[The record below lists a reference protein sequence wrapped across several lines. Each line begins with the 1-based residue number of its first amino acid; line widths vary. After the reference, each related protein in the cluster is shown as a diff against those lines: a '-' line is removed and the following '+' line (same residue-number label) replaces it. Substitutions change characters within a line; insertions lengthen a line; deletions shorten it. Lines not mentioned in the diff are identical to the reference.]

1 MMKKKITFCILM
13 IAILFCLY
21 ECYSYKQKE
30 KIYQSLSI
38 VFHDKE
44 TIEYGEKIDFKDYI
58 KDYKGTLILPDIDT
72 KQVGKKEYCFVVYQ
86 DHIKKEYKKEIEII
100 DTNHPIISLKE
111 NQLILQIDDDFDM
124 KDYIDS
130 VYDQVDGGLDYKKT
144 LEKNSYT
151 YLNNVDIKK
160 SGTYHNK
167 IIAMDRNGNQT
178 EKTID
183 VIVKEK
189 KRISNNKIIV
199 IDAGHQGKGNNDKE
213 QIGPHSS
220 IKKAKVTTGATGQ
233 YSKKRESVINLEV
246 ALKLEKELKKRG
258 YTVIMTRTSQNV
270 NLSNQQRAKIGNEAK
285 ADAVIH
291 LHCDSIDNS
300 KTKGAHTIAISQKN
314 TYTPAIYKSSHL
326 LASSII
332 NAYCKETGIK
342 NRGVSLRDDLTGL
355 NWSVVPSIYI
365 ELGFI
370 SHKEEDLNLSSSSF
384 QEKCAKGIADGFDY
398 YFQTGE

>member
-1 MMKKKITFCILM
+1 MKKKITFCILM
-13 IAILFCLY
+13 IVILFCLY

-72 KQVGKKEYCFVVYQ
+72 KQVGKKEYCFVVYK
-86 DHIKKEYKKEIEII
+86 DHIKKEYKKEFEII

-130 VYDQVDGGLDYKKT
+130 AYDQVDGGLDYKQT

-160 SGTYHNK
+160 SGSYHNK

-189 KRISNNKIIV
+189 N
-199 IDAGHQGKGNNDKE
+199 
-213 QIGPHSS
+213 
-220 IKKAKVTTGATGQ
+220 IK
-233 YSKKRESVINLEV
+233 
-246 ALKLEKELKKRG
+246 
-258 YTVIMTRTSQNV
+258 
-270 NLSNQQRAKIGNEAK
+270 
-285 ADAVIH
+285 
-291 LHCDSIDNS
+291 
-300 KTKGAHTIAISQKN
+300 
-314 TYTPAIYKSSHL
+314 
-326 LASSII
+326 
-332 NAYCKETGIK
+332 
-342 NRGVSLRDDLTGL
+342 
-355 NWSVVPSIYI
+355 
-365 ELGFI
+365 
-370 SHKEEDLNLSSSSF
+370 
-384 QEKCAKGIADGFDY
+384 
-398 YFQTGE
+398 